1 MKKLIFSLALLLMSV
16 SAALAQTWDFSED
29 GVSENDKANLEA
41 DAASTTPLW
50 TVENTTSNFRYKSK
64 GNLTASELKANG
76 VVLNYTAGLKFT
88 TTSDDAVRIDIK
100 YSRIAL
106 NKVLSLTVP
115 GLKAGYILR

>member
-29 GVSENDKANLEA
+29 GVSESDKANLEA

-64 GNLTASELKANG
+64 GNLTASE
-76 VVLNYTAGLKFT
+76 
-88 TTSDDAVRIDIK
+88 
-100 YSRIAL
+100 
-106 NKVLSLTVP
+106 
-115 GLKAGYILR
+115 